1 MAIEIPADWP
11 VRRWHEDTPLAHLE
25 TIATDA
31 PSGQAPKRW
40 EVASWETTR
49 EIASSSL
56 PGQVRHKTGL
66 SVGTGKALVK
76 RDSTDYPWRQSDVY
90 GLTGSAAQ
98 ILIAPQGSTEIP
110 TGQFRVVPI
119 EGDITTLGVDVDL
132 DERQIRGRDKTA
144 NVLGEQWNSAAQFEA
159 ALADPSWLVAELAQ
173 QMGYG
178 VAVLPGGTLPDGSVY
193 RPVLDAPLQGSM
205 APEHPQGIEY
215 FQSSGDWAWRELDGT
230 VAWSPADGEVT
241 TGVSYEVG
249 LDRPPATATIT
260 ADVSGVFR
268 LSWSAGSGGYLTVEV
283 ENLTYS
289 AVTPGTS
296 VRVRLWSAGSAG
308 PPNTTTT
315 QVFTGIAPVTDRPS
329 GIQIQA
335 EPTISGSGVIT
346 SWRARIRRG
355 AGSAWSA
362 WVTHPMANTITTTET
377 TTFDAVLNV
386 ADGTGVNTP
395 GRAARVSISD
405 GTNTADALWNNQQG
419 ESGRIYL
426 EPLYGTIRS
435 PWLDPDLTVLNAMQA
450 IVEAWQGALIT
461 DVYGDLRLLNRFT
474 LSGVGVGDEQVLDIG
489 VNFEDLPWVM
499 DATDQ
504 ADRLALTYRPVVIR
518 EADLSDPARPS
529 VPVLWELQEVT
540 AFFPG
545 TSDLFFSLDY
555 IYPLDLKII
564 PFNRKDQ
571 DNGVYHVWD
580 AYRYNN
586 GTGNHIDP
594 NTEIGMRIDRV
605 TSSTWKVHVVNFTAQ
620 PFHMVDNTGTPW
632 LKIRSTYYLDQTQE
646 AVIERGLPSAEAV
659 NPLQINLANY
669 VQTEEDANDLA
680 DFIWARVNRRRW
692 SAKTVQTVPDYS
704 IDLGDVREIVHSRT
718 RVRSNVLV
726 SKVKLTGEPGSVRQE
741 LDLILIPSTWEDFDE
756 AWAAYQPNPPGSWD
770 EFDALW
776 DAYTWNDF
784 DLTPTATTVA
794 QIEEGM

>member
-283 ENLTYS
+283 EN
-289 AVTPGTS
+289 
-296 VRVRLWSAGSAG
+296 
-308 PPNTTTT
+308 
-315 QVFTGIAPVTDRPS
+315 
-329 GIQIQA
+329 
-335 EPTISGSGVIT
+335 
-346 SWRARIRRG
+346 
-355 AGSAWSA
+355 
-362 WVTHPMANTITTTET
+362 
-377 TTFDAVLNV
+377 
-386 ADGTGVNTP
+386 
-395 GRAARVSISD
+395 
-405 GTNTADALWNNQQG
+405 
-419 ESGRIYL
+419 
-426 EPLYGTIRS
+426 
-435 PWLDPDLTVLNAMQA
+435 
-450 IVEAWQGALIT
+450 
-461 DVYGDLRLLNRFT
+461 
-474 LSGVGVGDEQVLDIG
+474 
-489 VNFEDLPWVM
+489 
-499 DATDQ
+499 
-504 ADRLALTYRPVVIR
+504 
-518 EADLSDPARPS
+518 
-529 VPVLWELQEVT
+529 
-540 AFFPG
+540 
-545 TSDLFFSLDY
+545 
-555 IYPLDLKII
+555 
-564 PFNRKDQ
+564 
-571 DNGVYHVWD
+571 
-580 AYRYNN
+580 
-586 GTGNHIDP
+586 
-594 NTEIGMRIDRV
+594 
-605 TSSTWKVHVVNFTAQ
+605 
-620 PFHMVDNTGTPW
+620 
-632 LKIRSTYYLDQTQE
+632 
-646 AVIERGLPSAEAV
+646 
-659 NPLQINLANY
+659 
-669 VQTEEDANDLA
+669 
-680 DFIWARVNRRRW
+680 
-692 SAKTVQTVPDYS
+692 
-704 IDLGDVREIVHSRT
+704 RT
-718 RVRSNVLV
+718 
-726 SKVKLTGEPGSVRQE
+726 
-741 LDLILIPSTWEDFDE
+741 
-756 AWAAYQPNPPGSWD
+756 
-770 EFDALW
+770 
-776 DAYTWNDF
+776 
-784 DLTPTATTVA
+784 
-794 QIEEGM
+794 